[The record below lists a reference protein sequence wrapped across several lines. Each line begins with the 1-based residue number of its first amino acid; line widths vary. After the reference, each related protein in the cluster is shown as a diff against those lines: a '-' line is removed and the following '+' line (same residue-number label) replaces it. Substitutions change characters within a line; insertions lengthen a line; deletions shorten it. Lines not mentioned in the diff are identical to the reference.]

1 MPLLVSLS
9 GEGTSSPSARA
20 AESPSTAPTCSSA
33 AAART
38 ARRRSPRCSRP
49 PREQASTAART
60 SRLWGRSA
68 SSSGWP
74 WRQPLRTRPEATY
87 SDLPVLLPLF
97 PVPFEDQKRR
107 ERLKPFAALIS
118 PPTSTLALTGHREGS
133 AESCACPTPSC
144 ALHFG
149 PGASPMPPAAV
160 MSWRR
165 TPGRPVRSRHGR
177 SRGINHLARGLDR
190 AEVDAWIDEQLVP

>member
-118 PPTSTLALTGHREGS
+118 PPTSTFALTGHREGS

-160 MSWRR
+160 HVLAPHPRAASSLPTWTISWHQ
-165 TPGRPVRSRHGR
+165 PSSARSRPGGGGR
-177 SRGINHLARGLDR
+177 LDL
-190 AEVDAWIDEQLVP
+190 EQLVP